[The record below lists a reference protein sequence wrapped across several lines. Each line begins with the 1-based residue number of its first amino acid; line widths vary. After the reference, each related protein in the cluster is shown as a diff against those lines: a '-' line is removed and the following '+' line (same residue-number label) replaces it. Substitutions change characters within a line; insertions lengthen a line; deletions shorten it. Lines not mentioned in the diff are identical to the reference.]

1 MKEKATKINIV
12 CKNKRVITVQILAI
26 ILSIVK
32 TLYRN
37 ALTVICNALQ
47 INFGVQILLENL
59 KLTTLGQPRI
69 NIVLRFDK
77 SLHHRGI
84 LKNTIDL
91 NKAGEC

>member
-47 INFGVQILLENL
+47 INFRFENYW
-59 KLTTLGQPRI
+59 
-69 NIVLRFDK
+69 NN
-77 SLHHRGI
+77 HRH
-84 LKNTIDL
+84 L
-91 NKAGEC
+91 NFYQVPVE